1 MKSSVIKHSIVIKGH
16 KTSISLENPFWQALK
31 DLAAQKNMTVSALIN
46 GIDQDRQTANLS
58 SAVRQYVM
66 RHYYDI
72 AMQKPAPVRTAYA
85 DQRPMEAFGQVSE
98 A

>member
-31 DLAAQKNMTVSALIN
+31 DLSAQKNMTVSALIN
-46 GIDQDRQTANLS
+46 SIDQGRETANLS

-72 AMQKPAPVRTAYA
+72 AVRKAPVAQPAFTEH
-85 DQRPMEAFGQVSE
+85 RPMQAVQQVSE
-98 A
+98 V

>member
-72 AMQKPAPVRTAYA
+72 AMQKPVPVRTAYA
-85 DQRPMEAFGQVSE
+85 DQWPMANVGQVSE
-98 A
+98 V